1 MPVMWSC
8 MSRWPQSLRYEAEIP
23 LLAGCGCNVY
33 SQFGEDGLIS
43 TLFAEIET
51 TNEWCFEIGAADGV
65 MYSNTLQWREAGWK
79 SVLIESGDDQFAQ
92 LQSFE
97 AAECVCIH
105 ETCRDLDATLAS
117 TPIPKEPDLGIIDI
131 DGQDYWLWHD
141 LTEYRPRVML
151 VEFHWSMGDEY
162 IPPRGGEYR
171 QQAGE
176 TALRQLAAE
185 KGYAVAATTHVNL
198 LCVRSD
204 CL

>member
-1 MPVMWSC
+1 
-8 MSRWPQSLRYEAEIP
+8 MSRWPQSLHYEAEHPI
-23 LLAGCGCNVY
+23 LAGCGANVY

-43 TLFAEIET
+43 SLFAEIET
-51 TNEWCFEIGAADGV
+51 TNEWCFEIGAADGE

-79 SVLIESGDDQFAQ
+79 SVLIEAS
-92 LQSFE
+92 E
-97 AAECVCIH
+97 ADYEKLKRYESPECVCVH
-105 ETCRDLDATLAS
+105 ETCTDLDRTLS
-117 TPIPKEPDLGIIDI
+117 QTEIPKQPDLGIIDI

-141 LTEYRPRVML
+141 MTDYRPRVML

-176 TALRQLAAE
+176 TALRQLAAD
-185 KGYAVAATTHVNL
+185 KGYSVAAKTHVNL
-198 LCVRSD
+198 LCVRND